1 MAVDYAVIV
10 LYLAG
15 MLAMGWW
22 GMRRATSK
30 SDFLVA
36 GRRLGPVMYSGTMAA
51 IVLGGAS
58 TIGGVGL
65 GYRYGLSGAWMV
77 FTIGLGLLALSVFF
91 SARIARLK
99 VYTVSEMLDLR
110 YGGSAGIIS
119 GVVMWAYTLML
130 AVTSTIAYATIFDV
144 LFGMD
149 RTLSIILGG
158 AIVVA
163 YSTLGGMWSITLTD
177 MVQFVVKTIGVL
189 MLLLPIAVI
198 KAGGFAAMKAQLPDD
213 YFAPLGI
220 GGQTVFT
227 YVLIYSFGMLIGQDI
242 WQRVFTAR
250 GDKVARLGGTAAGT
264 YCLFYALAGAVIG
277 TAAKVLYP
285 HLGSPDDAFATIV
298 KDALPVGVRGLVLA
312 AALSAVMSTSSGALI
327 ACATVAN
334 NDIWARVK
342 RAAAVRRR
350 PAAGESAD
358 GGRAAPGTEHPG
370 DASGTEAHDRAD
382 GEAYDQAHGEAH
394 DEAHDE
400 VRGNRVFILLMGL
413 AVIVIAIALN
423 NVVEALTLAY
433 NVLVGGL
440 LVPILG
446 GLLWKRGNAAG
457 ALASVAVGGLTVIGL
472 MISLGVLANE
482 PIYYG
487 LIASLVAYVAVSLAT
502 EPTDPE
508 VLTAWRARLAGRPD
522 GAVEGDEPG
531 SDEAEG
537 DDPESDA
544 TGDTSVAVARVLT
557 PFSATGRA

>member
-15 MLAMGWW
+15 MLVMGWW
-22 GMRRATSK
+22 GMRRAKSK
-30 SDFLVA
+30 SEFLVA
-36 GRRLGPVMYSGTMAA
+36 GRRLGPAMYSGTMAA

-65 GYRYGLSGAWMV
+65 GYQYGLSGAWMV

-110 YGGSAGIIS
+110 YGGAAGIIS

-149 RTLSIILGG
+149 RSLSIILGG

-189 MLLLPIAVI
+189 LLLLPIAVV
-198 KAGGFAAMKAQLPDD
+198 KAGGFAEMKAQLPDD

-250 GDKVARLGGTAAGT
+250 SDKVARLGGTAAGT
-264 YCLFYALAGAVIG
+264 YCLAYALAGAVIG

-334 NDIWARVK
+334 NDIWSRVK
-342 RAAAVRRR
+342 GVAAKRRR
-350 PAAGESAD
+350 PAEGGSGDDGTPSRTDAGD
-358 GGRAAPGTEHPG
+358 GA
-370 DASGTEAHDRAD
+370 
-382 GEAYDQAHGEAH
+382 
-394 DEAHDE
+394 EAHDE
-400 VRGNRVFILLMGL
+400 VRGNRLFILLMGL
-413 AVIVIAIALN
+413 AVIVIALALN

-446 GLLWKRGNAAG
+446 GLLWKRGTAAG
-457 ALASVAVGGLTVIGL
+457 ALASVAVGGLTVVGL
-472 MISLGVLANE
+472 MVRLGVLANE

-502 EPTDPE
+502 PPTDAA
-508 VLTAWRARLAGRPD
+508 VLAAWRARLAGHSDGDPD
-522 GAVEGDEPG
+522 GGPDGDPEGEPEGDTAG
-531 SDEAEG
+531 
-537 DDPESDA
+537 
-544 TGDTSVAVARVLT
+544 AVALALQ
-557 PFSATGRA
+557 PPSAAGRA

>member
-65 GYRYGLSGAWMV
+65 GYQYGLSGAWMV
-77 FTIGLGLLALSVFF
+77 FTIGLGLLGLSVLF

-110 YGGSAGIIS
+110 YGGAAGLIS

-130 AVTSTIAYATIFDV
+130 AVTSTLAYATIFDV
-144 LFGMD
+144 LFGLD
-149 RTLSIILGG
+149 RTLAIVLGG

-189 MLLLPIAVI
+189 LLLLPLALV
-198 KAGGFAAMKAQLPDD
+198 KAGGFAQLKAQLPSD

-250 GDKVARLGGTAAGT
+250 SDRVARLGGTAAGT
-264 YCLFYALAGAVIG
+264 YCLVYAVAGAVIG

-334 NDIWARVK
+334 NDIWARV
-342 RAAAVRRR
+342 RRGAGRR
-350 PAAGESAD
+350 PAEHRGSPEEQSPEEQSSEGQSPEASAG
-358 GGRAAPGTEHPG
+358 
-370 DASGTEAHDRAD
+370 
-382 GEAYDQAHGEAH
+382 
-394 DEAHDE
+394 HDE
-400 VRGNRVFILLMGL
+400 VRGNRLFILLMGV
-413 AVIVIAIALN
+413 AVIVIALALN
-423 NVVEALTLAY
+423 DVVEALTLAY

-457 ALASVAVGGLTVIGL
+457 ALASVVVGGVTVVGL
-472 MISLGVLANE
+472 MVALGVLANE

-487 LIASLVAYVAVSLAT
+487 LLASLVSYVAVSLAT
-502 EPTDPE
+502 RPTDAA
-508 VLTAWRARLAGRPD
+508 VLAAWRERLGPRP
-522 GAVEGDEPG
+522 A
-531 SDEAEG
+531 
-537 DDPESDA
+537 
-544 TGDTSVAVARVLT
+544 AVAGA
-557 PFSATGRA
+557 PGPAGD